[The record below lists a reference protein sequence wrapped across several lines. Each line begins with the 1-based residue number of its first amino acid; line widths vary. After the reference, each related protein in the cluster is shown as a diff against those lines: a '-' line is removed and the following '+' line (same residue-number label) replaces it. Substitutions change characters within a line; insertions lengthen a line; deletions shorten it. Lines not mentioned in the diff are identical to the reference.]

1 MKYSGIS
8 LRYSKRKSRV
18 ERFNFRLENVLRLKK
33 KIEENRKHE
42 FSKRSAELFRLE
54 QEMSRKK
61 QKLHEFMNENS
72 YSEGVFTALD
82 IITVDRYITRVQ
94 NHLEGL
100 SILREGKKREVQ
112 SSLDILKEAKKQRKT
127 IETLKQRLI
136 DRYLLELNREEA
148 RELDDINGH
157 IAMNRER
164 LTIEDL
170 PLEET

>member
-1 MKYSGIS
+1 
-8 LRYSKRKSRV
+8 V

-33 KIEENRKHE
+33 KIEENRERE
-42 FSKRSAELFRLE
+42 FSKRNAELFRLE

-61 QKLHEFMNENS
+61 QKLHDFMNENS

-82 IITVDRYITRVQ
+82 IISVDRYITRVR

-100 SILREGKKREVQ
+100 SILREGKKKEVQ
-112 SSLDILKEAKKQRKT
+112 SSLDILKESKKQRKT

-148 RELDDINGH
+148 SELDDINGH

-164 LTIEDL
+164 LSIEDL

>member
-1 MKYSGIS
+1 
-8 LRYSKRKSRV
+8 V

-33 KIEENRKHE
+33 KIEENRERE
-42 FSKRSAELFRLE
+42 FSKRRTEFFRLE

-61 QKLHEFMNENS
+61 QNLFEFMKENP
-72 YSEGVFTALD
+72 YKEGIFTALD
-82 IITVDRYITRVQ
+82 IISVDRYITKVQ

-100 SILREGKKREVQ
+100 SIIREGKKKEMQ

-148 RELDDINGH
+148 SELDDINGH

-170 PLEET
+170 PLEEI

>member
-1 MKYSGIS
+1 M
-8 LRYSKRKSRV
+8 

-33 KIEENRKHE
+33 KIEENRERE
-42 FSKRSAELFRLE
+42 FSKRRTEFFRLE

-61 QKLHEFMNENS
+61 QNLFEFMKENP
-72 YSEGVFTALD
+72 YKEGIFTALD
-82 IITVDRYITRVQ
+82 IISVDRYITKVQ

-100 SILREGKKREVQ
+100 SIIREGKKKEMQ

-148 RELDDINGH
+148 SELDDINGH

-170 PLEET
+170 PLEEI